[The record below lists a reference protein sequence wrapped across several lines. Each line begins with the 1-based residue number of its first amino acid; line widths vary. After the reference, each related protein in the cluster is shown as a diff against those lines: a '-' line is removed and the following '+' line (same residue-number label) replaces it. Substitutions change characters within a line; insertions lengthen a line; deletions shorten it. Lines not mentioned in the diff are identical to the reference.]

1 MKKTKD
7 YKSEYAQKL
16 VAWFRDAPL
25 FVEET
30 KEVFS
35 KKSDKIETIIEKQPA
50 PCPSV
55 VRFADN
61 KYGYTVPTLLT
72 HSNDSHIYAEGLP
85 TDYNNHLFF

>member
-1 MKKTKD
+1 MMKKTKD

-35 KKSDKIETIIEKQPA
+35 KKSDKIETIINKTLIEKDID
-50 PCPSV
+50 V
-55 VRFADN
+55 YVYDF
-61 KYGYTVPTLLT
+61 K
-72 HSNDSHIYAEGLP
+72 
-85 TDYNNHLFF
+85 